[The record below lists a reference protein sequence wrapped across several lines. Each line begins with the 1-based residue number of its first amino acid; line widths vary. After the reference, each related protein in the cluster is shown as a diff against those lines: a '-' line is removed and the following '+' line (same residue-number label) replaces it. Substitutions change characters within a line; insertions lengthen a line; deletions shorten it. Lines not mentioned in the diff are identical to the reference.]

1 MYTKKILY
9 NFNLSLCQRPVNA
22 AIHLSITCLQDN
34 NHKGAIAEP
43 YAYTS
48 RNTDI
53 MDSIMRILVCGGR
66 DFDNHALLEQT
77 LCRLHRDDTLSLLIH
92 GNASGA
98 DRLAGQWAHNHG
110 IDQVSYPANW
120 KAHGRAAGPM
130 RNRRMLHHGR
140 PQGVIAF
147 PGGRGTAHMV
157 ELAEQAGLPVWKPA
171 EEHDNRL
178 FQRTG
183 ELQR

>member
-1 MYTKKILY
+1 
-9 NFNLSLCQRPVNA
+9 
-22 AIHLSITCLQDN
+22 
-34 NHKGAIAEP
+34 
-43 YAYTS
+43 
-48 RNTDI
+48 
-53 MDSIMRILVCGGR
+53 MDSTMRILVCGGR
-66 DFDNHALLEQT
+66 DFDNLTLLEHT
-77 LCRLHRDDTLSLLIH
+77 LNRLHRDSTLSLLIH

-98 DRLAGQWAHNHG
+98 DRLAGQWAHHHG

-147 PGGRGTAHMV
+147 PGGRGTAHMIS
-157 ELAEQAGLPVWKPA
+157 LAEQAGLPVWQP
-171 EEHDNRL
+171 ENEQDSGL
-178 FQRTG
+178 FKRMG

>member
-1 MYTKKILY
+1 
-9 NFNLSLCQRPVNA
+9 
-22 AIHLSITCLQDN
+22 
-34 NHKGAIAEP
+34 
-43 YAYTS
+43 
-48 RNTDI
+48 
-53 MDSIMRILVCGGR
+53 MDSKMRILVCGGR
-66 DFDNHALLEQT
+66 DFDNQALLART
-77 LCRLHRDDTLSLLIH
+77 LNRLHRDNTLSLLIH

-98 DRLAGQWAHNHG
+98 DRLAGQWAHDHG

-140 PQGVIAF
+140 PQAVIAF

-157 ELAEQAGLPVWKPA
+157 ALAEQAGLPVWRPA
-171 EEHDNRL
+171 EEQEACG
-178 FQRTG
+178 FQGIG